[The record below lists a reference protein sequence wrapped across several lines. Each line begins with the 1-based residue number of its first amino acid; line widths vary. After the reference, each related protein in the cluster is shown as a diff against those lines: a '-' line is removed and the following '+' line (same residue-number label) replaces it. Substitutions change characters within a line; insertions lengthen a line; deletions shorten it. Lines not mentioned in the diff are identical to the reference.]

1 MSFNFKPVHVP
12 PDGGISVFLVGDT
25 YTVLL
30 NAAETGGN
38 LSMVEAIVPAKAG
51 PPMHTHHQEAE
62 SFIVMDG
69 DLVIT
74 AENEEYEVSAGGVV
88 YVPKGTSHKFRNR
101 SDTKPAKMILLF
113 TPGGMDGMFTDIGT
127 PGVRGQLA
135 PPLNDADIAAM
146 GAAGS
151 KYNYTFD

>member
-1 MSFNFKPVHVP
+1 MSFHFKPVHVP

-69 DLVIT
+69 ELVIT

-88 YVPKGTSHKFRNR
+88 
-101 SDTKPAKMILLF
+101 
-113 TPGGMDGMFTDIGT
+113 
-127 PGVRGQLA
+127 
-135 PPLNDADIAAM
+135 
-146 GAAGS
+146 
-151 KYNYTFD
+151 

>member
-1 MSFNFKPVHVP
+1 
-12 PDGGISVFLVGDT
+12 
-25 YTVLL
+25 
-30 NAAETGGN
+30 
-38 LSMVEAIVPAKAG
+38 MVEAIVPAKAG

-69 DLVIT
+69 ELVIT

-151 KYNYTFD
+151 KYHYTFD